1 MSDLEGL
8 WRTAAVALYG
18 ARTGRVEWTEALG
31 LYSEAVTAEAQRP
44 KRYWHAYQAQLPELL
59 EDSLGPVV
67 AFTVVADTSSS
78 AEEAPQTH
86 LGTVLAYELVFR
98 YVTSWDHEPT
108 GAEREEAQMAEF
120 QRARKG
126 D

>member
-1 MSDLEGL
+1 MSDL

-31 LYSEAVTAEAQRP
+31 LYSEAVAAEAQRP

-67 AFTVVADTSSS
+67 AFTIVADTSSS
-78 AEEAPQTH
+78 REEAPQTH
-86 LGTVLAYELVFR
+86 LGTVLAHELVFR
-98 YVTSWDHEPT
+98 YVMTWDHEPT
-108 GAEREEAQMAEF
+108 EAEKETAQLAQFQLATEKEE
-120 QRARKG
+120 K
-126 D
+126 